1 MHERGKRAAAGE
13 GSAAAAQAAGVAIIT
28 GAAQGIGRSTLH
40 RFVRAG
46 AQVLACDM
54 KAEVLDEARASSGCP
69 ERVSTLAQ
77 DITAASAPADA
88 VAAALEA
95 FGRVDWLVNN
105 AGIGNA
111 KAADETGDAEW
122 DRFLDVNLRSAFRYA
137 RAVLPHLQAGR
148 GVIVHVASIFGI
160 LGNPRSAAYAASKAA
175 LIGLT
180 RQMAADYGPRGIRI
194 NAVAPGVVP
203 TQLSEERLRNDAYY
217 RKLVAEPTPFHRLGK
232 PEDIANAAWF
242 LCSDEAGFINGHT
255 LVVDGGWS
263 VTNYVPR

>member
-1 MHERGKRAAAGE
+1 MQ
-13 GSAAAAQAAGVAIIT
+13 STGVAIIT
-28 GAAQGIGRSTLH
+28 GAARGIGRATLH

-54 KAEVLDEARASSGCP
+54 RADVLDEARQSSP
-69 ERVSTLAQ
+69 DPSLVRTLAQ
-77 DITAASAPADA
+77 DITTDAAPADA
-88 VAAALEA
+88 LAAALDA

-111 KAADETGDAEW
+111 KPVDETSDAEW
-122 DRFLDVNLRSAFRYA
+122 DRFLDVNLRAAFRYA
-137 RAVLPHLQAGR
+137 RAVLPRLEPGR
-148 GVIVHVASIFGI
+148 GAIVHVASIFGI
-160 LGNPRSAAYAASKAA
+160 LGNPSSAPYAASKAA

-203 TQLSEERLRNDAYY
+203 TQLSQERLQNDAHY
-217 RKLVAEPTPFHRLGK
+217 RRLVADPTPFHRLGR
-232 PEDIANAAWF
+232 PEDIANAVWF
-242 LCSDEAGFINGHT
+242 LCSDEAGFVNGHT

>member
-1 MHERGKRAAAGE
+1 MLT
-13 GSAAAAQAAGVAIIT
+13 SGVAIIT
-28 GAAQGIGRSTLH
+28 GAAQGIGRAALQ

-46 AQVLACDM
+46 ARVLACDL
-54 KAEVLDEARASSGCP
+54 KADVLEEARAVSGQP
-69 ERVSTLAQ
+69 QSVRTLAQ
-77 DITAASAPADA
+77 DVTAASAPSDA
-88 VAAALEA
+88 LAAALDA

-111 KAADETGDAEW
+111 KPAEQTSDAEW
-122 DRFLDVNLRSAFRYA
+122 DRFLDVNLRSAFRYS
-137 RAVLPHLQAGR
+137 RAVLPRLEPGR
-148 GVIVHVASIFGI
+148 GAIVHVASIFGI
-160 LGNPRSAAYAASKAA
+160 LGNPGSAPYAASKAA

-203 TQLSEERLRNDAYY
+203 TQLSQERLSSDDYY
-217 RKLVAEPTPFHRLGK
+217 RRLVAEPTPFPRLGR
-232 PEDIANAAWF
+232 PEDVANAIWF
-242 LCSDEAGFINGHT
+242 LCSDEAGFVNGHT

>member
-1 MHERGKRAAAGE
+1 MQT
-13 GSAAAAQAAGVAIIT
+13 SGVAIIT
-28 GAAQGIGRSTLH
+28 GAAQGIGRATLQ

-46 AQVLACDM
+46 ARVLACDQ
-54 KAEVLDEARASSGCP
+54 KADELEEARASSGQP
-69 ERVSTLAQ
+69 ERVRTLAQ
-77 DITAASAPADA
+77 DITAPSAPADA
-88 VAAALEA
+88 LAAALGA

-111 KAADETGDAEW
+111 KPADQTSDAEW
-122 DRFLDVNLRSAFRYA
+122 DRFLDVNLRAAFRYA
-137 RAVLPHLQAGR
+137 RAVLPRLEPER
-148 GVIVHVASIFGI
+148 GAIVHVASIFGI
-160 LGNPRSAAYAASKAA
+160 LGNPGSAPYAASKAA

-203 TQLSEERLRNDAYY
+203 TQLSQERLSNDAYY
-217 RKLVAEPTPFHRLGK
+217 RRLVAEPTPFVRLGR
-232 PEDIANAAWF
+232 PQDIANAVWF
-242 LCSDEAGFINGHT
+242 LCSDEAAFVNGHT